1 LEFMTMRRLPSLL
14 SVSVAALILSACQP
28 QQPAAPAA
36 AAGEPAPVA
45 TLAPP
50 PPPSIPL
57 PSSDTQTAPGVTM
70 EVVPGSVHACA
81 GQDVVAA
88 KIHWSVTNRP
98 GLGAVQLFVSG
109 PDSPKKLFASGS
121 AAGDAETGNWLRAH
135 AVIELV
141 DPNTGESLGKHT
153 MSVLPCD

>member
-1 LEFMTMRRLPSLL
+1 MRRLPSLL

-28 QQPAAPAA
+28 QPAAPAA
-36 AAGEPAPVA
+36 GAGEPAPVA

-57 PSSDTQTAPGVTM
+57 PANDTQTAKGVTM
-70 EVVPGSVHACA
+70 EVVPGSVHACT
-81 GQDVVAA
+81 GQDVVAS
-88 KIHWSVTNRP
+88 KIHWTVTNRP

-109 PDSPKKLFASGS
+109 PNSPKKLFAEGG
-121 AAGDAETGNWLRAH
+121 ATGEAETGKWLVAR